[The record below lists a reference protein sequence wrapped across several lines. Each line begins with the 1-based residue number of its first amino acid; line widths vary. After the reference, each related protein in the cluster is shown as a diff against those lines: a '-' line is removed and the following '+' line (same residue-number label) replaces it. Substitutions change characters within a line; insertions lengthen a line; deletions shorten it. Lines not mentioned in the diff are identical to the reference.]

1 MLFSYCQTKRK
12 EREYHTMFHK
22 KKLRQYLLTVF
33 TIIILLTSIITI
45 VNISGLYTTHRSTQD
60 LMNTTVAAEIAV
72 KNCRLEANIAARNLR
87 EMVITKDAQKL
98 QTLKEDVH
106 SSVAT
111 IEQQIEIFKST
122 HGTEDGLAQKYEDA
136 FRSWFGIAEKVIAA
150 VDANQMD
157 KASSI
162 ITKECSPA
170 LANLASIVKDIDRA
184 MLQEREDKN
193 NSANTLFF
201 SLLTISI
208 VSFIAA
214 VAASII
220 FALKTTKN
228 IVDGTQRIMGSV
240 EALARGDLDTHIDYQ
255 AKNEFGELAEHMNF
269 SMQEMSKYIH
279 EIDAVMTSFAEG
291 DFSTKSDM
299 EFLGDFAHIQQSIQH
314 FQANMNRTLLDL
326 QTNADQVNIGSSQ
339 VAMGAQTLAQG
350 ATEQAQSLQ
359 DLSTSIADIT
369 EQITV
374 TAEYSQDANR
384 LGGQASEVI
393 NQSKTEM
400 QQMGEAI
407 QNISKSSESIQKIIK
422 VIDDIAFQTNVLA
435 LNAAV
440 EAARA
445 GSAGKGFAVV
455 ADEVRN
461 LAQKSAT
468 AAKETTELIENS
480 LQQITYGE
488 ELVGRTE
495 TAFADV
501 TKYAEEIIAKASSI
515 AEASAVQSSSIQQI
529 SSNVNQI
536 SSVVQTTSATAE
548 QSAAASE
555 ELNGQAEMMK
565 VALKQ
570 FKFLQDYTTF
580 ENPTDIM

>member
-1 MLFSYCQTKRK
+1 
-12 EREYHTMFHK
+12 MFHK
-22 KKLRQYLLTVF
+22 KKLKQYLLTVF
-33 TIIILLTSIITI
+33 TVIILLTSIITI
-45 VNISGLYTTHRSTQD
+45 VNISGLYTTHRNTAD
-60 LMNTTVAAEIAV
+60 LMTTTVAAEIAV
-72 KNCRLEANIAARNLR
+72 KNCRVEANIAARDLR
-87 EMVITKDAQKL
+87 EMVLTKDAQRR
-98 QTLKEDVH
+98 QTLKE
-106 SSVAT
+106 SVNKSVET
-111 IEQQIEIFKST
+111 IEQQIEIFKNT

-136 FRSWFGIAEKVIAA
+136 FRSWFGIAEKVLTA

-157 KASSI
+157 KASTI
-162 ITKECSPA
+162 IAKECSPA
-170 LANLASIVKDIDRA
+170 LANLASIVKEIDSV
-184 MLQEREDKN
+184 MLQEREDKSD
-193 NSANTLFF
+193 SANTLFF

-208 VSFIAA
+208 VSFIIV
-214 VAASII
+214 VAISII

-228 IVDGTQRIMGSV
+228 IVDGTQHIMDSV
-240 EALARGDLDTHIDYQ
+240 EALARGDLDAHIDYE

-269 SMQEMSKYIH
+269 SMHEMSKYIH
-279 EIDAVMTSFAEG
+279 EIDDVMTSFAEG

-299 EFLGDFAHIQQSIQH
+299 EFLGDFAHIKQSIQH
-314 FQANMNRTLLDL
+314 FQSNMNRTLLDL

-384 LGGQASEVI
+384 LGAKASEVI

-480 LQQITYGE
+480 LQHITHGE

-495 TAFADV
+495 KAFADA

-515 AEASAVQSSSIQQI
+515 AEASTVQSTSIQQI
-529 SSNVNQI
+529 STNVNQI

-565 VALKQ
+565 AALKQ
-570 FKFLQDYTTF
+570 FQFLQEYTTF
-580 ENPTDIM
+580 ENPTDMM